1 MGSTSH
7 VVVVSGANGFVGARV
22 CQVLAERGAEVRAIV
37 RRTGTAP
44 EAPGVT
50 EVVGDFADSELAG
63 SVVSGAAS
71 VVTTVHPMES
81 DRATQQRVGVEGT
94 LALARAAASAG
105 VGRLIHVSTASV
117 YDRSPEMG
125 DVDESSPLVAD
136 DADDYSVT
144 KRNADVALADVE
156 GITRVLLRPPAILG
170 PGPTSTWNTL
180 VPEEMRTDERERRA
194 VGDRTFAWVHVADLA
209 SLAADLALGAVADA
223 ADGGSG
229 PIRGGCVAVNV
240 AAPRATQRDYVGTVT
255 AALGVDPIWE
265 EGPGWTGRLL
275 AERARGW
282 GWRPAVDLS
291 HALAELAAGLDGA
304 PR

>member
-1 MGSTSH
+1 M
-7 VVVVSGANGFVGARV
+7 
-22 CQVLAERGAEVRAIV
+22 
-37 RRTGTAP
+37 
-44 EAPGVT
+44 
-50 EVVGDFADSELAG
+50 
-63 SVVSGAAS
+63 
-71 VVTTVHPMES
+71 
-81 DRATQQRVGVEGT
+81 
-94 LALARAAASAG
+94 
-105 VGRLIHVSTASV
+105 
-117 YDRSPEMG
+117 
-125 DVDESSPLVAD
+125 
-136 DADDYSVT
+136 T